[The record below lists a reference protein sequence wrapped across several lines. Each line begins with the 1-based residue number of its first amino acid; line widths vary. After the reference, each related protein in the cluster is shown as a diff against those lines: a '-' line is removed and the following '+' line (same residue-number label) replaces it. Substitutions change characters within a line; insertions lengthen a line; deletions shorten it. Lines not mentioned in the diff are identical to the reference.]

1 MVEPSHTT
9 GRGGGPSPAPESLSL
24 DAAGGFWMRTG
35 MPHWVPRLILL
46 VMVAYAATSWAL
58 VQVGHLSYF
67 IHIVVYS
74 LFVWLALEP
83 AVNWLEKR
91 GWRRGPATGVT
102 MLVALA
108 LGLVIMISMVP
119 LILGEA
125 QRLVDRLP
133 SWVATVNPYLQRWF
147 GISISLGGADA
158 AAAFIKGHLSAWGG
172 NIAAGV
178 FGLAK
183 GAVSLLFELLTIAM
197 FSFYFVAEGPRIR
210 RGVCSLFR
218 PAWQRAI
225 LQGWDISIQKMGGF
239 LYSRGLLAIVIAI
252 ATFIV
257 LKILGVPYALPL
269 ALWLAFFAE
278 FIPNVGTYIGAVI
291 PLAVC
296 AIEKGVFAFIVL
308 LAFILV
314 YQQFENYILSPHVS
328 AHVMELHPAVA
339 FGAAIVGGSLFG
351 IMGAFLALPAV
362 AIIQAMASTYIH
374 RHHLIDSDLLRE
386 PAPRDEGSSGR
397 STH

>member
-1 MVEPSHTT
+1 
-9 GRGGGPSPAPESLSL
+9 
-24 DAAGGFWMRTG
+24 MRTG

-67 IHIVVYS
+67 IRIVVYS

-108 LGLVIMISMVP
+108 LGLVIVISMVP

-133 SWVATVNPYLQRWF
+133 NWVATVNPYLQRWF

-158 AAAFIKGHLSAWGG
+158 AAAFIEGHLSAWAG
-172 NIAAGV
+172 NVAAGV

-197 FSFYFVAEGPRIR
+197 FGFYFVAEGPRIR

-239 LYSRGLLAIVIAI
+239 LYSRGLLAIVVAI

-314 YQQFENYILSPHVS
+314 YQQFENYILSPRVS

-374 RHHLIDSDLLRE
+374 RYDLIDSDLLRE
-386 PAPRDEGSSGR
+386 PAPADGGSGGQ